1 VKLRNYFWLTNAII
15 ICIMVSLLFFGSH
28 ALFILTYII
37 VFVILVIRTL
47 LTQGRIRVKIG
58 LFIVYSLILPAQIL
72 LYNEIVWFSGL
83 ERYDPR
89 FWLHRLVCVI
99 IIALPS
105 LISRYVTVGKYAHF
119 YLPSVA
125 ELGAIGF
132 AELRENKTRIEN
144 AIEKAELTKER
155 MSIKNLRGVIDDIP
169 RHNSFSYVN
178 NGSLTDEY
186 FKSAA
191 ETMDDNRVYI
201 VISNTGSA
209 ASEII
214 SVFTNKQYNHASF
227 SFDRELDT
235 IISYNGGDRVYPP
248 GLNPELMAFFKKK
261 DDASILVYSLQCR
274 AEQKRQI
281 FNRIREINNA
291 GSAYNI
297 LGLLTRR
304 SYKPNIMFCSQFV
317 YRILEDAGLAY
328 FKKAAGKV
336 EPTDLIE
343 LDYRRELVF
352 EYEIRL

>member
-1 VKLRNYFWLTNAII
+1 MAI
-15 ICIMVSLLFFGSH
+15 LLFYGNH
-28 ALFILTYII
+28 ALFIFTYII
-37 VFVILVIRTL
+37 VFVILIIRTL
-47 LTQGRIRVKIG
+47 LTNGLKRVKIG
-58 LFIVYSLILPAQIL
+58 LLVIYTLILPAQIL
-72 LYNEIVWFSGL
+72 LYNEIVWFSGV
-83 ERYDPR
+83 ERGEPG
-89 FWLHRLVCVI
+89 FWIRRIVCVI
-99 IIALPS
+99 IIALP
-105 LISRYVTVGKYAHF
+105 LIISRYVTIGKYAQF
-119 YLPSVA
+119 YLPSAA

-132 AELRENKTRIEN
+132 AELRENKTRVEN
-144 AIEKAELTKER
+144 ALEKAGRTKN
-155 MSIKNLRGVIDDIP
+155 SLALKNLREVIVDIP
-169 RHNSFSYVN
+169 RHDPFRYIN
-178 NGSLTDEY
+178 NGSLTEAY
-186 FKSAA
+186 FKSAG

-227 SFDRELDT
+227 SFDRGLDT

-248 GLNPELMAFFKKK
+248 GLNPEFLSFFKKK
-261 DDASILVYSLQCR
+261 DDASILIYSLQCLP
-274 AEQKRQI
+274 EQKRKI
-281 FNRIREINNA
+281 LNRIREINNA

-328 FKKAAGKV
+328 FTKASGKV

-343 LDYRRELVF
+343 LDYHRKLVF